1 MIASVLTGVGAGLLA
16 GFFLGL
22 RWVLRIVREAL
33 EEIAREEVKEEL
45 KASIPRVSL
54 GLVRRAAQDLPESER
69 PVVEDWE
76 ARLRDES
83 ARPLKMLMLAIQL
96 YRNRVAL
103 AAEASEPV
111 AELSTSAPRR
121 WSVGRPQI
129 QRLQITSRITALLSA
144 IVERLRSHTS
154 ELRSSEFVDHVVGM
168 FRLTVWAVAFVTVC
182 TAIVNLV
189 AKAAGATNFVSIL
202 LSMAVTGLVA
212 LYLLRK

>member
-1 MIASVLTGVGAGLLA
+1 
-16 GFFLGL
+16 LGL

-103 AAEASEPV
+103 AAEASELVGGASANSATSDHLSHYRAFERDRRTATV
-111 AELSTSAPRR
+111 AHL
-121 WSVGRPQI
+121 
-129 QRLQITSRITALLSA
+129 
-144 IVERLRSHTS
+144 
-154 ELRSSEFVDHVVGM
+154 
-168 FRLTVWAVAFVTVC
+168 
-182 TAIVNLV
+182 
-189 AKAAGATNFVSIL
+189 
-202 LSMAVTGLVA
+202 
-212 LYLLRK
+212 